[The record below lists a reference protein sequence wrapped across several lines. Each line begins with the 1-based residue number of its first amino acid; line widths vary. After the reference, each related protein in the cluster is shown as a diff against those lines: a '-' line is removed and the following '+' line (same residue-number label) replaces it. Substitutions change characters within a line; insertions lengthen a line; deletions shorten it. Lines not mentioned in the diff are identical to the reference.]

1 MKATKMA
8 IWSGVALVALA
19 IPSPEADADTDSFYA
34 YLRDHGIS
42 TGALS
47 ASQQINMGN
56 GACAEMHAHPG
67 KTPEQVAGDVPQ
79 LAWAAIDGRGVAE
92 AAQHELCPDTLH

>member
-1 MKATKMA
+1 MNARQATVIIGA
-8 IWSGVALVALA
+8 AFVVLGPHLPVAH
-19 IPSPEADADTDSFYA
+19 ADTDSFYA

-42 TGALS
+42 TGVLS
-47 ASQQINMGN
+47 PSQQINMGN
-56 GACAEMHAHPG
+56 GACSEMHAHPG

-79 LAWAAIDGRGVAE
+79 LAWAAIDGRGIAE

>member
-1 MKATKMA
+1 MNAVRIAAVVGATLA
-8 IWSGVALVALA
+8 ALMVHMPDAH
-19 IPSPEADADTDSFYA
+19 ADTDSFYA
-34 YLRDHGIS
+34 YLQDHGIS
-42 TGALS
+42 TGVLS
-47 ASQQINMGN
+47 PSQKINMGN

-79 LAWAAIDGRGVAE
+79 LAWAGIDGRGVAE

>member
-1 MKATKMA
+1 MIATRTTVIIGA
-8 IWSGVALVALA
+8 AFVALGVQL
-19 IPSPEADADTDSFYA
+19 PSARADTDSFYA

-42 TGALS
+42 TGVLS
-47 ASQQINMGN
+47 PAQQINMGN

-79 LAWAAIDGRGVAE
+79 LAWAGIDGRGVAE
-92 AAQHELCPDTLH
+92 AAQHELCPDTLQ